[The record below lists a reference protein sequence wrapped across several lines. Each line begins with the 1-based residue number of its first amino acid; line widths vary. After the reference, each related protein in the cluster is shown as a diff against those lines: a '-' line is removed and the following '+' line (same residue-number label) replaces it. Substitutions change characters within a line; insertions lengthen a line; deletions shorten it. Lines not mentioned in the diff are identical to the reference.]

1 MTFTHNRVVVVVC
14 VLGVLGG
21 FGLIIGG
28 LVLGL
33 IIGGPVLGLIKGG
46 PTCLKKG
53 HVHSFSHGNCPHV
66 FIHTRVCAYEIVCM
80 YARVNMSSNCST
92 CAKSYCTVLRHSNNE
107 YFIIP
112 SR

>member
-21 FGLIIGG
+21 F
-28 LVLGL
+28 GL

>member
-14 VLGVLGG
+14 VLGVLGR
-21 FGLIIGG
+21 FGLII
-28 LVLGL
+28 
-33 IIGGPVLGLIKGG
+33 GG

-53 HVHSFSHGNCPHV
+53 HVHSFSMGTALMYLYT
-66 FIHTRVCAYEIVCM
+66 HTHVCAYEIVCM
-80 YARVNMSSNCST
+80 YARVKMSSNCST
-92 CAKSYCTVLRHSNNE
+92 HAKSYCTVLRHSNNE

>member
-33 IIGGPVLGLIKGG
+33 IKGGLVLGLIIGG

-53 HVHSFSHGNCPHV
+53 HVHSFSMGTALMYLNTHTHV
-66 FIHTRVCAYEIVCM
+66 RVCI
-80 YARVNMSSNCST
+80 
-92 CAKSYCTVLRHSNNE
+92 
-107 YFIIP
+107 
-112 SR
+112 